1 MGYGM
6 DDDEDIFTL
15 VITWYRYGS
24 HDGNAISIQKITT
37 KKKESKRLTTERP
50 VFFFFLILLL
60 LSPN

>member
-1 MGYGM
+1 M

-37 KKKESKRLTTERP
+37 KKKKKA
-50 VFFFFLILLL
+50 
-60 LSPN
+60 ND